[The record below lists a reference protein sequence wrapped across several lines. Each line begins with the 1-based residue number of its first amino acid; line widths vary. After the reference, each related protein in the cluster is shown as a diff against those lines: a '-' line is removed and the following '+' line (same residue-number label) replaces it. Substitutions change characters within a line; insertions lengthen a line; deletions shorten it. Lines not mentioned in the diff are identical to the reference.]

1 MAFVTDQM
9 EPSSTSSVVAPF
21 SVDENGGKNTEKE
34 KMNDSEKF
42 RPEETFKANGLL
54 RNGSIDKSRASNSE
68 KNGGVPL
75 TNDLEKGDAAPQD
88 ITNDVPPPE
97 NEVEILQQWNSPRI
111 NLWRVLA
118 TFFSFFVFGMN
129 DGANGVSY
137 SPPSLPSPPLNNPR
151 PSSPT

>member
-21 SVDENGGKNTEKE
+21 SVDQKGGKNTENTEKE
-34 KMNDSEKF
+34 KMIDSEKS
-42 RPEETFKANGLL
+42 RPDETFKANGLL
-54 RNGSIDKSRASNSE
+54 RNGPIEKSRASNSE
-68 KNGGVPL
+68 KNGGVSL
-75 TNDLEKGDAAPQD
+75 KTDLEKGDEAPPD

-137 SPPSLPSPPLNNPR
+137 SPPSLPSPH
-151 PSSPT
+151 